1 MTDGHTGDGSLV
13 DAVCRRLTHEPGDV
27 AVLAATEVR
36 RLAPLHSE
44 QEQQRLVADAVAR
57 LTGLGELAV
66 HLRDPDVDEV
76 LVNSDGVVWLDRRGR
91 LERVDVLPGG
101 RVEHLLE
108 RLLAPLGR
116 RIDRSSPIVDARLP
130 DGARVCAVLP
140 PVAVDG
146 AMLAVRRFADHR
158 RSLDEFTDCP
168 GTDLLDTVIAA
179 RCNVVVSGATSSG
192 KTSLVGA
199 LLDRLPPAERLVIVE
214 DTAELPVDRST
225 HSVRLE
231 ARPPSADGPPAIE
244 PAALVRTALR
254 LRPDR
259 IIVGEVRGDEVLA
272 LVQAMNTGHDGSL
285 STVHANG
292 PVDALMRLESLVL
305 QAAPT
310 WPLAA
315 IRQQLGRSVDVI
327 VHVGRGVDGGT
338 GSRTIVSIDEVGMP
352 DTDGAP
358 LSTRPLARRD
368 DDGLCVIGALRR
380 RRR

>member
-231 ARPPSADGPPAIE
+231 ARPPSADGPAAIE